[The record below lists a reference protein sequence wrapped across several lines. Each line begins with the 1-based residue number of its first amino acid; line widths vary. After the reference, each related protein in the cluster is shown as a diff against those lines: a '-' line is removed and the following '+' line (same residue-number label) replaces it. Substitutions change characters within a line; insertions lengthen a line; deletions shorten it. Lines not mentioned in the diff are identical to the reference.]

1 MVLVIF
7 NPLQHHKMNF
17 NKKTILGLFD
27 SSQKSFTIPVYQR
40 AYSWEREQWKAL
52 LDDLKEQIQGS
63 NTYFFGNI
71 LLETIT
77 EDVSYEIIDGQ
88 QRLTTLTIFIR
99 ALLTV
104 LAEKQKEGA
113 TFDFHIADK
122 ERLFFKDGGNKKLRP
137 VSYDTACYDALIID
151 GKASFETASTSQK
164 KIRDARTFY
173 IKELQKEPIEVLLA
187 ILKKIEATQITT
199 IELQGK
205 KDAALMFE
213 LQNNRGRDLTN
224 MERLKSYFMYQM
236 YVYSKPEETNTNI
249 EEISNIFKLI
259 YGFINDI
266 KSLNEDSI
274 LIYHCNA
281 FIKGYPYRT
290 LEDIKEVFK
299 KSADKVKWIL
309 DFIQELHTTFSNMKK
324 LELCKDPYLQKLR
337 HLSIPAFVYPFF
349 IKGYKHFG
357 EDDVKLNKLFR
368 IMEVLVFRYSLMSSR
383 ADIIARLNEILLGFN
398 GDLDQ
403 LSTSLKKKMNDTWY
417 WGDERTKK
425 VLDEWMYE
433 DSVLNYLLWEYEA
446 SIQKKGYVV
455 GVMKLTNEQIEH
467 ISPQVPPDGEKI
479 ESGYEVDTTYNY
491 TEEFKNDYLNCLG
504 NLMLISG
511 SHNASIGNKP
521 FASKLDSY
529 KANPLLNQQGEIK
542 SFISGSDTAPI
553 WDSVAIQ
560 KRHDVIHDF
569 AVKRWTFDIV

>member
-1 MVLVIF
+1 
-7 NPLQHHKMNF
+7 MNF
-17 NKKTILGLFD
+17 AKKTVLGLFD
-27 SSQKSFTIPVYQR
+27 SSQKSFVIPVYQR

-52 LDDLKEQIQGS
+52 LDDLKEQIQGH

-71 LLETIT
+71 LLETIK
-77 EDVSYEIIDGQ
+77 EDVEYEIIDGQ

-104 LAEKQKEGA
+104 LAERKKEGEKIG
-113 TFDFHIADK
+113 FKISDK

-137 VSYDTACYDALIID
+137 VSYDTACFDALIID
-151 GKASFETASTSQK
+151 GKASFETASSSQK
-164 KIRDARTFY
+164 KIKDARTFFV
-173 IKELQKEPIEVLLA
+173 KELQKEKTETLLS
-187 ILKKIEATQITT
+187 LLQKIEATQLTT

-213 LQNNRGRDLTN
+213 LQNNRGKDLTN

-236 YVYSKPEETNTNI
+236 YVYSKPTETNSNI

-259 YGFINDI
+259 YSLINDI

-299 KSADKVKWIL
+299 KSPDKVKWIL
-309 DFIQELHTTFSNMKK
+309 NFIQELHTTFSNMKR
-324 LELCKDPYLQKLR
+324 LELNQDTYLVKLR
-337 HLSIPAFVYPFF
+337 HLSIPAFVYPFL
-349 IKGYKHFG
+349 IKGYKYFG
-357 EDDVKLNKLFR
+357 DDAAKLSKLFH
-368 IMEVLVFRYSLMSSR
+368 IMEVLVFRYYLMSSR

-398 GDLDQ
+398 GDLE
-403 LSTSLKKKMNDTWY
+403 LLASTFKRKLNETWY
-417 WGDERTKK
+417 WGDDRTSK

-433 DSVLNYLLWEYEA
+433 NSVLNYLLWEYES

-455 GVMKLTNEQIEH
+455 GIMKLTDEEIEH
-467 ISPQVPPDGEKI
+467 ISPKVPPVGEVLA
-479 ESGYEVDTTYNY
+479 SGYEVDENNEYS
-491 TEEFKNDYLNCLG
+491 EEFKTDYLNCLG

-511 SHNASIGNKP
+511 SHNSSIGNKP
-521 FASKLDSY
+521 FKKKLKSY
-529 KANPLLNQQGEIK
+529 NENPLLNQQGEVK
-542 SFISGSDTAPI
+542 SFISGSESTPI
-553 WDSVAIQ
+553 WDATAIQ
-560 KRHDVIHDF
+560 KRYDVIHDF
-569 AVKRWTFDIV
+569 ALKRWTFDIK